1 MKAPRAA
8 SIRARLRD
16 AARERGED
24 FNVTLNRYAIERYLY
39 RLSISRWAEQ
49 FVLKG
54 ALLFDLWFD
63 EPHRPTRDADF
74 LGFGADDAETA
85 KSIVTDI
92 CTIEVDDGI
101 EFDPAATKVEGIRE
115 DARYGGLRVR
125 VSGTLDG
132 SLCTAQLDI
141 GFGDAVTPDPTVVDY
156 PTLLGDVPAPRLRVY
171 PRESVISEKLEAIV
185 SLGMANSRMKDYYD
199 LLALVREE
207 RVDRDLLVDAIR
219 ATFDRRRSRIPEE
232 TPLGLSDAFAAN
244 PAKITQW
251 KAFLDRNRLDGPAL
265 GDVVIEI
272 RTALAPLM
280 RLARARAEQP

>member
-1 MKAPRAA
+1 MNAPRAA

-125 VSGTLDG
+125 ISGRLDG
-132 SLCTAQLDI
+132 ALCTAQIDI
-141 GFGDAVTPDPTVVDY
+141 GFGDAVTPGPMVVDY
-156 PTLLGDVPAPRLRVY
+156 PTMLEGVPAPRLRVY
-171 PRESVISEKLEAIV
+171 PRESVMSEKLEAIV
-185 SLGMANSRMKDYYD
+185 SLGMGNSRMKDYYD
-199 LLALVREE
+199 LRALIREDM
-207 RVDRDLLVDAIR
+207 VDKASLVDAIR
-219 ATFDRRRSRIPEE
+219 ATFDRRQTRIPE
-232 TPLGLSDAFAAN
+232 TIPVGLSDEFARN
-244 PAKITQW
+244 PAKIAQW
-251 KAFLDRNRLDGPAL
+251 KAFLDRNRLEGPAL
-265 GDVVIEI
+265 VDVVTEI
-272 RTALAPLM
+272 RTALAPAM
-280 RLARARAEQP
+280 RLARAPAE

>member
-1 MKAPRAA
+1 VKAPRAA

-125 VSGTLDG
+125 ISGRLDG
-132 SLCTAQLDI
+132 ALCTAQIDI
-141 GFGDAVTPDPTVVDY
+141 GFGDAVTPGPMVVDY
-156 PTLLGDVPAPRLRVY
+156 PTMLEGVPAPRLRVY
-171 PRESVISEKLEAIV
+171 PRESVMSEKLEAIV
-185 SLGMANSRMKDYYD
+185 SLGMGNSRMKDYYD
-199 LLALVREE
+199 LRALIREDM
-207 RVDRDLLVDAIR
+207 VDKASLVDAIR
-219 ATFDRRRSRIPEE
+219 ATFDRRQTRIPE
-232 TPLGLSDAFAAN
+232 TIPVGLSDEFARN
-244 PAKITQW
+244 PAKIAQW
-251 KAFLDRNRLDGPAL
+251 KAFLDRNRLEGPAL
-265 GDVVIEI
+265 VDVVTEI
-272 RTALAPLM
+272 RTALAPAM
-280 RLARARAEQP
+280 RLARAPAE

>member
-1 MKAPRAA
+1 MNAPRAA

-125 VSGTLDG
+125 ISGRLDG
-132 SLCTAQLDI
+132 ALCTAQIDI
-141 GFGDAVTPDPTVVDY
+141 GFGDAVTPGPMVVDY
-156 PTLLGDVPAPRLRVY
+156 PTMLEGVPAPRLRVY
-171 PRESVISEKLEAIV
+171 PRESVMSEKLEAIV
-185 SLGMANSRMKDYYD
+185 SLGMGNSRMKDYYD
-199 LLALVREE
+199 LRALIREDM
-207 RVDRDLLVDAIR
+207 VDKASLVDAIR
-219 ATFDRRRSRIPEE
+219 ATFDRRQTRIPET
-232 TPLGLSDAFAAN
+232 TPVGLSDEFAGT
-244 PAKITQW
+244 PAKIAQW
-251 KAFLDRNRLDGPAL
+251 KAFLNRNRLEGPAL
-265 GDVVIEI
+265 VDVVTEI
-272 RTALAPLM
+272 RTALAPAM
-280 RLARARAEQP
+280 RLARAPAE

>member
-1 MKAPRAA
+1 MNAPRAA

-125 VSGTLDG
+125 ISGRLDG
-132 SLCTAQLDI
+132 ALCTAQIDI
-141 GFGDAVTPDPTVVDY
+141 GFGDAVTPGPMVVDY
-156 PTLLGDVPAPRLRVY
+156 PTMLEGVPAPRLRVY
-171 PRESVISEKLEAIV
+171 PRESVMSEKLEAIV
-185 SLGMANSRMKDYYD
+185 SLGMGNSRMKDYYD
-199 LLALVREE
+199 LRALIREDM
-207 RVDRDLLVDAIR
+207 VDKASLVDAIR
-219 ATFDRRRSRIPEE
+219 ATFDRRQTRIPET
-232 TPLGLSDAFAAN
+232 TPVGLSDEFAGT
-244 PAKITQW
+244 PAKIAQW
-251 KAFLDRNRLDGPAL
+251 KAFLDRNRLEGPAL
-265 GDVVIEI
+265 VDVVTEI
-272 RTALAPLM
+272 RTALAPAM
-280 RLARARAEQP
+280 RLARAPAE